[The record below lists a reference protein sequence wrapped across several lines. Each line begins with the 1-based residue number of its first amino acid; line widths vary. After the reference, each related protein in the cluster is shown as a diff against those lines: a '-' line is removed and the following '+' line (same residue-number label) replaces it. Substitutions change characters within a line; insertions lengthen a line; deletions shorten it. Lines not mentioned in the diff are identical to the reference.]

1 MAALANSK
9 KDQIQLRQTP
19 LCEIC
24 GSVHSFLVLQLVLLS
39 KAIYVICIGQSKCS
53 MALNLSVNACLYM
66 RHALEHTFI

>member
-24 GSVHSFLVLQLVLLS
+24 GSVHSFLVLQLVLLF
-39 KAIYVICIGQSKCS
+39 KAIYVICIC
-53 MALNLSVNACLYM
+53 LNVLWL
-66 RHALEHTFI
+66 